1 MRRKLWILVGLLP
14 LGVVAQAEEKSI
26 QVEVVNQ
33 WAHFRADEPVVVRLG
48 ELQLPFQ
55 VRSAV
60 VTCDGTEIPSQ
71 LDDVD
76 GDRCADELAFVT
88 DLPVEGRKTFQVTLS
103 SLRTAKSYPAR
114 THAQM
119 YAYDKT
125 GAHDYMTSVT
135 TPGNSNIYSALYHHG
150 PAFESELVAY
160 RVYFN
165 EWQTIDTYGK
175 RQKRLELE
183 DTRFYPTDAQL
194 ADGYG
199 DDVLRVGQT
208 VSVGTLKGWNE
219 TASAVTPVSPVEFRT
234 ETVVASGPVRSI
246 VEVLDENWQYQGTEL
261 TMKTQY
267 ILYAGHRDVQV
278 NVSFD
283 RPLAEQVFCTGVLRK
298 EGDVSFSDEKGI
310 YAVWSIDWPQND
322 TVKYVR
328 DTVGLAV
335 CMPEDLV
342 MKKVRNPQNYLYLI
356 HAKNSPCF
364 TYYFSFASK
373 RETFGFS
380 DAAEWFEYVRIWK
393 ERLQNPCA
401 VAIKE
406 N

>member
-1 MRRKLWILVGLLP
+1 MRRLWILACWLL
-14 LGVVAQAEEKSI
+14 LGAAVRAEEKNI
-26 QVEVVNQ
+26 LVEVSNP
-33 WAHFRADEPVVVRLG
+33 WISPRTDEPVVVRLG
-48 ELQLPFQ
+48 ELRIPFQ

-60 VTCDGTEIPSQ
+60 VTCEGVEIPSQ
-71 LDDVD
+71 LDDLT
-76 GDRCADELAFVT
+76 GDRCANELAFVT
-88 DLPVEGRKTFQVTLS
+88 DLPVNGKKVFNVTLS
-103 SLRTAKSYPAR
+103 SFRSEKTYPAR

-165 EWQTIDTYGK
+165 EWQTIDPYGK

-183 DTRFYPTDAQL
+183 ETRFYPTDAQL
-194 ADGYG
+194 AEGYG

-208 VSVGTLKGWNE
+208 VSVGTLKGWE
-219 TASAVTPVSPVEFRT
+219 EATSSVTPISPVEFRT

-246 VEVLDENWQYQGTEL
+246 VEVLDENWHYQGAEL

-283 RPLAEQVFCTGVLRK
+283 RPLVEQVFCTGILKK
-298 EGDVSFSDEKGI
+298 EGDRFFFDDKGLA
-310 YAVWSIDWPQND
+310 AVWSMDWPQND
-322 TVKYVR
+322 TVKYAQ

-335 CMPEDLV
+335 CLPDDLV
-342 MKKVRNPQNYLYLI
+342 MRKTQNPQNYLYLI
-356 HAKNSPCF
+356 QAQNSRCF
-364 TYYFSFASK
+364 TYYFSFTSK
-373 RETFGFS
+373 REMDGFT
-380 DAAEWFEYVRIWK
+380 DAADWFESVRKWK
-393 ERLQNPCA
+393 ETLQQPCT
-401 VAIKE
+401 VVIKE